1 MELKNIELKNYRN
14 YKNLKLGFD
23 SKKTLIIGENA
34 QGKTNLLEAIFYLSS
49 LESHRI
55 NKDAE
60 LIYFGEDFAQI
71 KGTVKKGDYEI
82 DLEVV
87 ISPPKKKIMKV
98 NSLKKTKSK
107 DFLRVLSVV
116 NFCVDDLLLLR
127 GEPAHRRR
135 WLDSAICQIYPAYS
149 EKLAKYNK
157 IRLQKANFLEQFS
170 GNYDMLDVFN
180 AQIATAGTNIIF
192 LRMKFLK
199 ELEKIASQKHWK
211 IARGEDLKMQYT
223 SSIFD
228 AGAEQNE
235 MTPVEITNMFAFK
248 LEELKP
254 DEIRRALCL
263 AGPHRDDISYFI
275 NDIDSKKFASQGQ
288 QRTIVLAL
296 KLAELD
302 IIKEKNSDAPLL
314 LLDDVLAELDGGRQN
329 FLLKAIEGDV
339 QTIITGVDVSAFDEK
354 FLQNVKI
361 IKVKNGEIENE

>member
-23 SKKTLIIGENA
+23 NKKTLIIGENA

-60 LIYFGEDFAQI
+60 LIAFGEDYAQI
-71 KGTVKKGDYEI
+71 KGTVQKGECEI
-82 DLEVV
+82 DLEV
-87 ISPPKKKIMKV
+87 IINPPKRKTMKV

-127 GEPAHRRR
+127 GEPSHRRR

-157 IRLQKANFLEQFS
+157 IRLQKANFLEQYS
-170 GNYDMLDVFN
+170 GNNDMLDVFN
-180 AQIATAGTNIIF
+180 TQMATAGTNIIF

-199 ELEKIASQKHWK
+199 ELEKIANQKHWE
-211 IARGEDLKMQYT
+211 IARSENLTMQYS
-223 SSIFD
+223 SSIYD
-228 AGAEQNE
+228 GEAEQDK
-235 MTPVEITNMFAFK
+235 MTSGEIANMFAFK
-248 LEELKP
+248 LEELKQ
-254 DEIRRALCL
+254 DEIRRAMCL
-263 AGPHRDDISYFI
+263 AGPHRDDISFFI
-275 NDIDSKKFASQGQ
+275 NNIDSKKFASQGQ
-288 QRTIVLAL
+288 QRTVVLAL

-302 IIKEKNSDAPLL
+302 IIKEKNADTPLL

-329 FLLKAIEGDV
+329 FLLKAIESDV
-339 QTIITGVDVSAFDEK
+339 QTVITGVDVSAFDEK
-354 FLQNVKI
+354 FLENVRI
-361 IKVKNGEIENE
+361 IKVKDGEIENG